1 MVFKT
6 AEMEQHIPGIYT
18 GINQTQI
25 ELLQLT
31 VIANHNSGMNYF
43 HPISG

>member
-6 AEMEQHIPGIYT
+6 ADMEQHTLRIYT

-31 VIANHNSGMNYF
+31 VPANHNSGMNYC
-43 HPISG
+43 HPI